1 MKTSTDSKTAFHL
14 QPALPRKF
22 THKSET
28 THSQATDLVSPS
40 PLLRLRHVLLI
51 AGASALAAC
60 GGGGADDI
68 GTDAST
74 SITAVQSA
82 EPLAATAVLTA
93 STANTQTSSTN
104 LALNKTMTASSSA
117 SGLAAAYAADGN
129 LQTRWGSKFS
139 DAQWIAVDL
148 GAVISVNRV
157 ALNWE
162 TAYGKSYEIQTSSDG
177 TTWRTVYSTNA
188 GVGGIEDIKFGAVS
202 ARYVRM
208 KGVKRATAWGYSLF
222 EMQVFND
229 TADTSVSTNRAL
241 NMRTSSSSDADAS
254 LASANAVDGSLT
266 SRWGSQ
272 YSDAQW
278 MSVDLG
284 TLTAINRV
292 VLNWETAYANAY
304 QIQVSSDGLTWN
316 TIFSTTTGAGGSE
329 EIKFNTV
336 SARYVKMNGIKRA
349 TQWGYSLFEFLV
361 FNDSVQS
368 APVTEPAPAPAPAPA
383 PSPTT
388 RDPLKQPFASSSI
401 WNMPIGSGAV
411 YVPANLSSALGS
423 GMPQIDDERIIF
435 KPTAPL
441 TAVNYSSAGWSGAN
455 RCTATG
461 GQLLSVPI
469 PTNYI
474 NPNNIDNSSAA
485 FLMPDGRTIAQTQP
499 LARCSAGGP
508 ATSYVAFPSVDIYG
522 NGITGSHGGSG
533 LSAVGGSIRVG
544 ELRPGQQGPKHA
556 IKVNV
561 YAKQALY
568 KCTTRADCYRWPA
581 TTADGYAVGHYG
593 TVGSN
598 SNTAMKMGALLAI
611 PPSVSLGNMG
621 LETEP
626 ARQLAWTLQNYG
638 AYIVDDTWGSA
649 FAFNAEN
656 GPDGSLR
663 TQFQAD
669 YGTPFEIWSAGST
682 AWSRD
687 VQRLIVAL
695 NVVNNNSAT
704 SIGGGGT
711 PRQPLAAP
719 IP

>member
-1 MKTSTDSKTAFHL
+1 MKTLPNLKPSILIQPSVPLPITLNLKAKPSKSTKT
-14 QPALPRKF
+14 
-22 THKSET
+22 
-28 THSQATDLVSPS
+28 VNPS
-40 PLLRLRHVLLI
+40 SSLWRRNTFFIVTV
-51 AGASALAAC
+51 AALAAC
-60 GGGGADDI
+60 GGGGAN
-68 GTDAST
+68 A
-74 SITAVQSA
+74 A
-82 EPLAATAVLTA
+82 E
-93 STANTQTSSTN
+93 TN
-104 LALNKTMTASSSA
+104 MAFNKKMSASSSEA
-117 SGLAAAYAADGN
+117 GLAAAYAADGS
-129 LQTRWGSKFS
+129 LQTRWSSLYS
-139 DAQWIAVDL
+139 DAQWISVDL
-148 GAVISVNRV
+148 GAVTRVNRV
-157 ALNWE
+157 VLRWE
-162 TAYGKSYEIQTSSDG
+162 AAYGKAYEIQTSSDG
-177 TTWRTVYSTNA
+177 TTWRTVHSTNT
-188 GVGGIEDIKFGAVS
+188 GVGGVEDIKFSAVD
-202 ARYVRM
+202 ARYIKM
-208 KGVKRATAWGYSLF
+208 KGVKRATSWGYSLF
-222 EMQVFND
+222 ELQVFND
-229 TADTSVSTNRAL
+229 ANSAAASTNRAL
-241 NMRTSSSSDADAS
+241 SMQTTSSSDANVS
-254 LASANAVDGSLT
+254 LASANVVDGSLS

-278 MSVDLG
+278 ISVDLG

-292 VLNWETAYANAY
+292 VLNWETAYASSY

-316 TIFSTTTGAGGSE
+316 TIFSTTAGAGGTE
-329 EIKFNTV
+329 EVKFNTV

-361 FNDSVQS
+361 FNDSAQTV
-368 APVTEPAPAPAPAPA
+368 PAPAPAPVPTPSPAPA
-383 PSPTT
+383 PTA
-388 RDPLKQPFASSSI
+388 RDPLKQPFATKSI

-411 YVPANLSSALGS
+411 YVPANLSAALGS

-455 RCTATG
+455 RCNATG
-461 GQLLSVPI
+461 GQMLNVPI

-474 NPNNIDNSSAA
+474 VPNNIDNSSAA
-485 FLMPDGRTIAQTQP
+485 FLMPDGRTIVQSQP

-508 ATSYVAFPSVDIYG
+508 ATSYVAFPAVDIYG
-522 NGITGSHGGSG
+522 DGITGSHGGSG

-544 ELRPGQQGPKHA
+544 EMRPGQQGPKHA
-556 IKVNV
+556 LKVNV

-581 TTADGYAVGHYG
+581 TTSDGYAVGHYG

-598 SNTAMKMGALLAI
+598 FNPAMKMGALLAI
-611 PPSVSLGNMG
+611 PSSVNISSLG

-626 ARQLAWTLQNYG
+626 GRQIAWTLQNYG
-638 AYIVDDTWGSA
+638 AYIVDDTWGQA

-687 VQRLIVAL
+687 VQRLIVTL
-695 NVVNNNSAT
+695 SVVDNNSPN

-711 PRQPLAAP
+711 PRQPLAPP

>member
-1 MKTSTDSKTAFHL
+1 MKTSLDIKPSTHL
-14 QPALPRKF
+14 LPALPLSTTTNPRTPRSRSRNVF
-22 THKSET
+22 TPPTSLWHRN
-28 THSQATDLVSPS
+28 ALLLV
-40 PLLRLRHVLLI
+40 
-51 AGASALAAC
+51 GASALAAC
-60 GGGGADDI
+60 GGGGVDEVQTNANI
-68 GTDAST
+68 P
-74 SITAVQSA
+74 IKAVQ
-82 EPLAATAVLTA
+82 ATTLT
-93 STANTQTSSTN
+93 TTSSTDTSSSSIN
-104 LALNKTMTASSSA
+104 LALNKKVTASSSEA
-117 SGLAAAYAADGN
+117 GLAAAYAADGSM
-129 LQTRWGSKFS
+129 QTRWSSLYS
-139 DAQWIAVDL
+139 DAQWISVDL
-148 GAVISVNRV
+148 GAITSVNHV
-157 ALNWE
+157 VLNWE
-162 TAYGKSYEIQTSSDG
+162 AAFGKSYEIQTSSDG
-177 TTWRTVYSTNA
+177 ANWRTVYSTSA
-188 GVGGIEDIKFGAVS
+188 GVGGLEDIKFSPVD
-202 ARYVRM
+202 ARHVRM
-208 KGVKRATAWGYSLF
+208 KGIKRATSWGYSLF

-229 TADTSVSTNRAL
+229 ASTTTVSTNRAL
-241 NMRTSSSSDADAS
+241 GMKTASSSNADAS
-254 LASANAVDGSLT
+254 LSSANAVDGSLT

-278 MSVDLG
+278 FSVDLG
-284 TLTAINRV
+284 ALTAINRV
-292 VLNWETAYANAY
+292 VLNWETAYASAY
-304 QIQVSSDGLTWN
+304 QIQVSSDGTTWN
-316 TIFSTTTGAGGSE
+316 TIYSTTAGAGGTE
-329 EIKFNTV
+329 EVKFNTV

-361 FNDSVQS
+361 FNDSMQ
-368 APVTEPAPAPAPAPA
+368 TTPAPAPAPAPT
-383 PSPTT
+383 PSPSPSA
-388 RDPLKQPFASSSI
+388 RDPLKQPFATNSI

-411 YVPANLSSALGS
+411 YVPANLSASLSS

-441 TAVNYSSAGWSGAN
+441 TAVNYSSAGWSGGN
-455 RCTATG
+455 RCNATG

-474 NPNNIDNSSAA
+474 VSNNIDNSSAA
-485 FLMPDGRTIAQTQP
+485 FLMPDGRTIAQSQP

-508 ATSYVAFPSVDIYG
+508 ATSYVTFPSVDIYG
-522 NGITGSHGGSG
+522 DGIAGAHGGSG

-544 ELRPGQQGPKHA
+544 ELRPGQQGPRHA

-581 TTADGYAVGHYG
+581 TTGDSYAVGHYG

-611 PPSVSLGNMG
+611 PPSINISNLG

-687 VQRLIVAL
+687 VQRLIVTL
-695 NVVNNNSAT
+695 HVVNNNSPS

-711 PRQPLAAP
+711 PRQPLAP
-719 IP
+719 PLP